1 MKLRDVLVICTVLLG
16 GTQAICRSVAELMA
30 TERIEIV
37 DGRLDLSSKGLT
49 SLEGLNAIAG
59 IENLQWLYLGFNQ
72 LSELPAGIF
81 NGLTN
86 LQLLYLVGN
95 QLSELPAGIFDGLTS
110 LQELRLNNNQLSTL
124 PAGVFD
130 GLTSLRW
137 LNFSRN
143 QLSTLPA
150 GIFNGLTSLETL
162 DLSENRLNGIQVA
175 RIQQF
180 CQGSGITLVISHQEA
195 PPITLEPNVTEEEY
209 EEAVGIAA
217 YRGAGHTQEE
227 IGEFKKEKYDKEGCL
242 ICHGATEGHPDYI
255 TACKHRFHT
264 GCLEEWLNQ
273 PNVNKTKCPFCSKN
287 LFTGEIIAFLKN
299 QQKNTHLAK
308 HTRRKNKKSQIQIA
322 QRAKKSKVAHA

>member
-1 MKLRDVLVICTVLLG
+1 MKLQNLLVISAVFLGSTQVL
-16 GTQAICRSVAELMA
+16 CRSVTELMA
-30 TERIEIV
+30 AEGIEIV
-37 DGRLDLSSKGLT
+37 NGELNLRNKGLT

-59 IENLQWLYLGFNQ
+59 IENLQ
-72 LSELPAGIF
+72 
-81 NGLTN
+81 
-86 LQLLYLVGN
+86 
-95 QLSELPAGIFDGLTS
+95 
-110 LQELRLNNNQLSTL
+110 RLDFYNNPLSTL

-130 GLTSLRW
+130 GLTSLETLYLSRNQLSTLLAGVFDGLTSLRQ
-137 LNFSRN
+137 LNLSDN

-150 GIFNGLTSLETL
+150 GIFNGLTSLQVLDLSSNQLSTLPAGIFNGLTSLQVL
-162 DLSENRLNGIQVA
+162 DLSENRLNGIQVD
-175 RIQQF
+175 RIEQF
-180 CQGSGITLVISHQEA
+180 CRGSRINLSILNQKA

-242 ICHGATEGHPDYI
+242 ICHGAIETYPNYI
-255 TACKHRFHT
+255 TACGHRYHT

>member
-1 MKLRDVLVICTVLLG
+1 MKLQNLLVISAVFLGSTQVLCLSVTELSDDEKLIVN
-16 GTQAICRSVAELMA
+16 GTLN
-30 TERIEIV
+30 
-37 DGRLDLSSKGLT
+37 LSSKGLT

-59 IENLQWLYLGFNQ
+59 IENLQRLYLGFNQ
-72 LSELPAGIF
+72 LSTLPAGIF

-86 LQLLYLVGN
+86 LQLLYLEN
-95 QLSELPAGIFDGLTS
+95 
-110 LQELRLNNNQLSTL
+110 
-124 PAGVFD
+124 
-130 GLTSLRW
+130 
-137 LNFSRN
+137 
-143 QLSTLPA
+143 
-150 GIFNGLTSLETL
+150 
-162 DLSENRLNGIQVA
+162 NRLSVIQVD
-175 RIQQF
+175 RIEQF
-180 CQGSGITLVISHQEA
+180 CRGSRINLSILNQKA

-209 EEAVGIAA
+209 EEVVGIAA

-242 ICHGATEGHPDYI
+242 ICHGAIETYPNYI
-255 TACKHRFHT
+255 TACGHRYHT